1 MSLINQA
8 LRKAQDQRTT
18 SRVSTAAQQANL
30 AQPTQPSTNSRP
42 RLVIGLITAIVILI
56 GLIAGLTVVM
66 LRTKPAPTEQQAPL
80 QTMLPVAPAVPSST
94 MEPIRSAVPT
104 LTANQPNEQNSSDV
118 LEELHVARQAAE
130 AKAAA
135 ETAARQATEA
145 RTMAKPSQEIIEW
158 LGRATISGVRLSPA
172 GNKVILNNRAYSVG
186 EFVNSSLAIK
196 ILIIQ
201 EKRILFVDA
210 NSKKYLKQL

>member
-30 AQPTQPSTNSRP
+30 AQPTQPSTNSKP
-42 RLVIGLITAIVILI
+42 SLVIGLITAIVILI

-66 LRTKPAPTEQQAPL
+66 LLTKPAPTEQQAPL

-172 GNKVILNNRAYSVG
+172 SNKVILNNRAYSVG

-210 NSKKYLKQL
+210 NGKKYLKQL